1 MVKLLTFLLI
11 SYGAT
16 NIMIYGSIF
25 SKWRDFWDEVSPNFF
40 GQLFSC
46 FICLPFW
53 WGVILGLLLVSPS
66 TSIFTTNLIIDNLIL
81 NKYLPIFFDGCLSSG
96 GVWLLHT
103 IQEKLEK

>member
-1 MVKLLTFLLI
+1 MKLLTFLLI

-16 NIMIYGSIF
+16 NIMIYGSNF
-25 SKWRDFWDEVSPNFF
+25 KGWRDFWSDVSPNFF

-53 WGVILGLLLVSPS
+53 WGVLISLFLISPS
-66 TSIFTTNLIIDNLIL
+66 NMVFSDDIL
-81 NKYLPIFFDGCLSSG
+81 LNHPFIKNYLPIFFDGCLSSG

-103 IQEKLEK
+103 LQEKLEK